1 MKCTGQIILAVSLTV
16 FAIYL
21 LTERESHGVIVY
33 DCRLAEISP
42 DIPIDVKDQCRKLQ
56 MQQHQ
61 EQNLERTN
69 DAKYTT

>member
-21 LTERESHGVIVY
+21 LTETESHGVVVY

-42 DIPIDVKDQCRKLQ
+42 DIPIDIKNQCRRLRMEQ
-56 MQQHQ
+56 PQ
-61 EQNLERTN
+61 EQNLKRTN
-69 DAKYTT
+69 NGKYTT